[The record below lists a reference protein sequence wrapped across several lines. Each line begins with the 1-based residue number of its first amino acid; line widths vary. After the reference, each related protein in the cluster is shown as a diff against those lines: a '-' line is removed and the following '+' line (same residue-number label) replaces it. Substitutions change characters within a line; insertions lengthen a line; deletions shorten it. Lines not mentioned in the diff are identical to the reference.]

1 MFFILKTG
9 YLTGYDNTPFAVAEN
24 IKDVMR
30 SLEEVG
36 ENLNTWFAV
45 NQMKLNSDKCHL
57 LLNTK
62 EQNTFKIGNLHIKNS
77 LFVKLLGTK
86 FDHKLNF
93 VKHSILNIFAKK
105 HQES

>member
-1 MFFILKTG
+1 MFFILKTS

-24 IKDVMR
+24 IKDVIR

-62 EQNTFKIGNLHIKNS
+62 EQSTFKIGNLHIKNS